1 MDEAKVEA
9 DVGVTR
15 LREEARMAFG
25 VHARLVDPRV
35 QGGVVNVLDLLTWG
49 HTMIQFDSIGTT
61 STESVTWVEKVDEF
75 KAIHERLEVRR
86 GFFEAF
92 PVTPPHFH
100 DVVPSVFKIFDF
112 LLGCVVHILHGPITV
127 TYMFFV
133 TVGITA
139 GTPVDETTLEF
150 VHRVRVLAVPIHE
163 EVRIGDVIPVTGGGN
178 GDMSKGIEPREGFKQ
193 AFEGQTTFFQE
204 THVRFAVIHQFFQEI
219 KHDVLVALLLMPPF
233 KFLTCF
239 GGHGFG
245 HEIIDGR
252 KDAHVRL
259 VLREVELVGEVP
271 LLEFR

>member
-1 MDEAKVEA
+1 
-9 DVGVTR
+9 
-15 LREEARMAFG
+15 MAFG

-92 PVTPPHFH
+92 PVTPPHFD

-163 EVRIGDVIPVTGGGN
+163 EEVLGKAER
-178 GDMSKGIEPREGFKQ
+178 GIWK
-193 AFEGQTTFFQE
+193 
-204 THVRFAVIHQFFQEI
+204 
-219 KHDVLVALLLMPPF
+219 K
-233 KFLTCF
+233 
-239 GGHGFG
+239 
-245 HEIIDGR
+245 
-252 KDAHVRL
+252 
-259 VLREVELVGEVP
+259 LRESMKRMRSCLTSKSLHP
-271 LLEFR
+271 FRSCSTIRLSLWY